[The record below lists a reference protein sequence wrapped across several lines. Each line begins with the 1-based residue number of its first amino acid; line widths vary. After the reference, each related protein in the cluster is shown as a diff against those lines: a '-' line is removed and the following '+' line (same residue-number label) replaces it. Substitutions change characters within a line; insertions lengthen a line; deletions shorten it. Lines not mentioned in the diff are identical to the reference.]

1 MQFYCGKEM
10 NKLTLQDLTV
20 KGKKVLM
27 RVDFNVPLNKEGQVT
42 DDTRIRESLSS
53 IEYILKA
60 GGAVILMSHLGRP
73 KGRDPELSLAPC
85 AKALSMLLKTP
96 VQFASDCIG
105 EETEKKAH
113 ALKMNE
119 LLLLENLRFYPQ
131 EEKPELDPSFAE
143 KLSKLADL
151 YVNDAFGAAHR
162 AHSSTVTITQY
173 FPGKAA
179 AGLLMQKE
187 ISFLEPLVK
196 NPKRP
201 FYALIGGA
209 KVSSKI
215 GVLESLL
222 TKVDAIFI
230 GGAMAF
236 TFLKAQGIS
245 VGDSLCEAD
254 LIEKANHLLQACA
267 SKKIKLFLPED
278 LVIAQAFRDDAP
290 AKTIL
295 TKEGIPSGWQGMD
308 IGPRTAAAWQ
318 TELARAQTIFWNGP
332 VGVFEFPHFAKGT
345 NALAQSLAQ
354 LKSLRIVGGGDS
366 VAAVNAL
373 KLAKY
378 FSHVSTGGGASLE
391 FIEFGH
397 LPGIDALS
405 NKI

>member
-1 MQFYCGKEM
+1 M
-10 NKLTLQDLTV
+10 NKLTLQDLAL

-27 RVDFNVPLNKEGQVT
+27 RVDFNVPLNKEGEIT
-42 DDTRIRESLSS
+42 DDTRIKEALPS

-73 KGRDPELSLAPC
+73 KGKRDPEFSLAPC
-85 AKALSMLLKTP
+85 AKALSTLLKMP
-96 VQFASDCIG
+96 VHFASDCIG
-105 EETEKKAH
+105 EDAEKKAR

-119 LLLLENLRFYPQ
+119 VLLLENLRFYAA

-143 KLSKLADL
+143 KLSKLGDL

-162 AHSSTVTITQY
+162 AHASTVTITQY
-173 FPGKAA
+173 FPEKVA

-222 TKVDAIFI
+222 TKVDTIFI

-254 LIEKANHLLQACA
+254 LVEKANHFLKACS
-267 SKKIKLFLPED
+267 SKKVKLCLPED
-278 LVIAQAFRDDAP
+278 LVIANAFRDDAP
-290 AKTIL
+290 SKIIL
-295 TKEGIPSGWQGMD
+295 AKEGIPAGWQGMD
-308 IGPRTAAAWQ
+308 IGPRTTAAWQ
-318 TELARAQTIFWNGP
+318 TELTKAQTIFWNGP
-332 VGVFEFPHFAKGT
+332 MGVFEFPHFAKGT

-391 FIEFGH
+391 FLEYGR

-405 NKI
+405 NKF